1 MVPNTRATSEL
12 VRVFFYF
19 LSIGELHLY
28 STEVAV
34 YLAQQ
39 QALPPA
45 ERYLQSSIIRDGRT
59 VIFGINP
66 DLIKNIHR
74 VRTLDCDTTFKPVAG
89 SMEVFEVN
97 AWLSAINEGA
107 YQPARNHLIL
117 ITHSGDFGPRLDGG
131 S

>member
-1 MVPNTRATSEL
+1 MVLNARAMSEL
-12 VRVFFYF
+12 VSISFTF
-19 LSIGELHLY
+19 LGIGELHLY
-28 STEVAV
+28 FTEVTV

-89 SMEVFEVN
+89 SMQIFEVN

-117 ITHSGDFGPRLDGG
+117 ITYSRDIGPRMDGG